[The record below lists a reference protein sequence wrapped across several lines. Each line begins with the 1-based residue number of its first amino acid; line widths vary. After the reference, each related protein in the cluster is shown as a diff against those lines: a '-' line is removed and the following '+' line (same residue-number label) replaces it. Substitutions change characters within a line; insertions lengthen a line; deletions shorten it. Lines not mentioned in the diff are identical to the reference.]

1 MKIIEGI
8 KKYAD
13 TDRIALKCNNENLS
27 YKDLDK
33 YSEAIALFLN
43 IWK

>member
-8 KKYAD
+8 KKYAN
-13 TDRIALKCNNENLS
+13 TDRISMKRNDESLS

-33 YSEAIALFLN
+33 YS
-43 IWK
+43 KQ